1 MINLTIWLVAGSAIG
16 WLASVLMRTNSQR
29 GVILNVLLGIA
40 GAVIA
45 GWAILPLVGASTI
58 NQNDFS
64 FFSLAYLTPANYN
77 AALDFNNDGRIDI
90 ADFGQFSVRF
100 FTTLP

>member
-1 MINLTIWLVAGSAIG
+1 MTGDRRVDIS
-16 WLASVLMRTNSQR
+16 
-29 GVILNVLLGIA
+29 
-40 GAVIA
+40 
-45 GWAILPLVGASTI
+45 
-58 NQNDFS
+58 DFG

>member
-1 MINLTIWLVAGSAIG
+1 MAANYTFGDAQGLFRFYGDMNGDRRVDIS
-16 WLASVLMRTNSQR
+16 
-29 GVILNVLLGIA
+29 
-40 GAVIA
+40 
-45 GWAILPLVGASTI
+45 
-58 NQNDFS
+58 DFG
-64 FFSLAYLTPANYN
+64 FFSLAYLQPANYN